1 MIGEL
6 GRVVVAIEPAHEGKV
21 FVHGE
26 YWTAT
31 SAQAVPEGAS
41 VRVEA
46 IDGLRLRVSPEPEV
60 ARPGGAS

>member
-1 MIGEL
+1 
-6 GRVVVAIEPAHEGKV
+6 V

-31 SAQAVPEGAS
+31 AAQPLELGAR

-46 IDGLRLRVSPEPEV
+46 IDGLRLRVAPAEASPK
-60 ARPGGAS
+60 